1 MACAPRYQ
9 ITSLKILACGLCVLG
24 SFKLTS
30 SVPSHINL
38 EGPLCIVCLK
48 VLGALQTDMIHIPS
62 YQFEGPLTFSST
74 KSCLYL
80 IGDLATDKYYIVPLV
95 YINYQL
101 QGPLLTEVI

>member
-1 MACAPRYQ
+1 MCLRALQADKFCAISYQ
-9 ITSLKILACGLCVLG
+9 FG
-24 SFKLTS
+24 
-30 SVPSHINL
+30 
-38 EGPLCIVCLK
+38 GPLFKFCLK